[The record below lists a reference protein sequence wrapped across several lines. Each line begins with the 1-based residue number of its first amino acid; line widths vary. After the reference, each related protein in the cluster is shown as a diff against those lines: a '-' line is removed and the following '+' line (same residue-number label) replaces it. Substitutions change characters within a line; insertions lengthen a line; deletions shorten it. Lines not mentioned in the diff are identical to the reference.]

1 VELMTNDRLRALR
14 LAHGL
19 TQGALARLVCAEIE
33 KATGHQAA
41 VEAQTISRIE
51 RGVITWPNHE
61 TRRALRTVLQADS
74 DEDLG
79 LYAKRT
85 YADAERVGATKGR
98 DLVALAALSA
108 MAPPTGRIGMSEVSA
123 VRNRFARLRDLDNYL
138 GGADTFRLYANELMH
153 TEDLLVRCRYRETT
167 GVALVDLVSEQA
179 QQTGWAAFDAGD
191 AATARRLFAFSYR
204 LAIDTGNTD
213 LAANALIHTAYAD
226 GTSEAITTAQA
237 AGQLVTKSTPPQTL
251 ALIESRQAW
260 FQAIAGNAS
269 GAEAALNR
277 ARQAFGGRRTEPG
290 PHWSAWINDTELDI
304 MAGRVWAVLREPS
317 KAIPLLERALPHFPN
332 QWARDKALY
341 LLFLADALT
350 EAGNADRAV
359 TLVDKAVTLAAAV
372 ASPRPINH
380 ARRTARRLTELGV
393 SGAQPLT
400 DKLSAIT
407 PPARPAW

>member
-1 VELMTNDRLRALR
+1 MTNDRLRALR
-14 LAHGL
+14 LARGL
-19 TQGALARLVCAEIE
+19 TQGALAHLVCAEIE
-33 KATGHQAA
+33 KATGRQAA

-51 RGVITWPNHE
+51 RGVITWPNHQ
-61 TRRALRTVLQADS
+61 TRRALRTVLQADL

-85 YADAERVGATKGR
+85 HADAERMGARKRPDVVT
-98 DLVALAALSA
+98 LAALSA
-108 MAPPTGRIGMSEVSA
+108 MAPPTGRIGMSDVSA
-123 VRNRFARLRDLDNYL
+123 MRNRFGRLRDLDNYL

-153 TEDLLVRCRYRETT
+153 TQDLLVRCQYSEAT
-167 GVALVDLVSEQA
+167 GVTLVDLVSEQA
-179 QQTGWAAFDAGD
+179 QQTGWAAFDAGHS
-191 AATARRLFAFSYR
+191 ATARRLFAFSYR

-213 LAANALIHTAYAD
+213 LAANALIHTAYAE
-226 GTSEAITTAQA
+226 GTAEAINTAQA
-237 AGQLVTKSTPPQTL
+237 AGQLVTQATPPQTL
-251 ALIESRQAW
+251 ALLESRQAW
-260 FQAIAGNAS
+260 SEAIAGNAS

-277 ARQAFGGRRTEPG
+277 ARQAFGGRRTEPA
-290 PHWSAWINDTELDI
+290 PHWSAWINGTELDI

-317 KAIPLLERALPHFPN
+317 KAIPLLERALPRFPN

-350 EAGNADRAV
+350 EAGDADRAI

-393 SGAQPLT
+393 SGARPLT
-400 DKLSAIT
+400 DKLSAIN
-407 PPARPAW
+407 PPAQPAW